1 MTFIEINCPIGQ
13 FDSAITAG
21 EYAVDVP
28 PPARSE
34 KLDDLWQLAEMPE
47 NSRD

>member
-28 PPARSE
+28 APARSE
-34 KLDDLWQLAEMPE
+34 LDELWQLAEMPE